1 MREQLRLALGNLR
14 KLVFER
20 FSYAGVQRVARLA
33 QQRAIG
39 RVPYQCVF
47 EQISRVW
54 WRTLLKQQ
62 PCRH

>member
-20 FSYAGVQRVARLA
+20 FSNAGVERVARLA

-39 RVPYQCVF
+39 RVPYQCD
-47 EQISRVW
+47 
-54 WRTLLKQQ
+54 K
-62 PCRH
+62 